1 MRLSQAQEILYNE
14 IPDIKVIYYIMT
26 GLSYRK
32 IGVKFYGYRTG
43 KFVYQVR
50 KLLKHFNL
58 LNRRQLAYFAVKNN
72 LVSYDKLK
80 EYIGA

>member
-1 MRLSQAQEILYNE
+1 MRLSQAQEKIYNE
-14 IPDIKVIYYIMT
+14 IPDIKVIYCIMT

-50 KLLKHFNL
+50 KLLKQFNL

-72 LVSYDKLK
+72 LVNYDKLK
-80 EYIGA
+80 EYINA